1 MKKVLFILFI
11 LIIVFCGCKNTNYKE
26 QIFSLVEENNKILN
40 QYIMEN
46 DFIGN
51 ITEEI
56 ANLNIK
62 EIEVV
67 DDNRIIV
74 FEVYYTGLF
83 DGGVEYGF
91 YYTEGD
97 NELYKQFS
105 TNDYML
111 IEEIS
116 DNWYYYEWHNG

>member
-1 MKKVLFILFI
+1 MKKILFVLFM
-11 LIIVFCGCKNTNYKE
+11 LIIVLCGCKNTNYKD

-56 ANLNIK
+56 SNPNIK

-67 DDNRIIV
+67 DDNEIIV

-97 NELYKQFS
+97 SKLNKQFS
-105 TNDYML
+105 PNDYMV